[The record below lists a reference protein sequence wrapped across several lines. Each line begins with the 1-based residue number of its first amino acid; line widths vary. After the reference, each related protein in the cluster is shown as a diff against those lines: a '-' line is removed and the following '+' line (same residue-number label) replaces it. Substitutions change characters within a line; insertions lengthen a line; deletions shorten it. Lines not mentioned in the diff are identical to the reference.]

1 MSTRF
6 EILKNGQRL
15 CISGINGDGVLSV
28 CVTYVKQADSELSH
42 DLQIFGLGM
51 FGGSNDRHRHA
62 AWTSP
67 QITVGDEIS
76 IRILPPGEF
85 DEPSGMTGTPE
96 KTIDDAELGSLNFRA
111 GSWDVDM
118 VFDAPPLESAHVHI
132 CADENGPT
140 TQQRLILRELPTRH
154 RNMWPEIR
162 SALVRCHPE
171 IQTSDEL
178 SSRLVPQVGIN
189 LYDESNA
196 IELTYRVDGD
206 PKFQG
211 YFVRLRN
218 WEITEVYMAE

>member
-85 DEPSGMTGTPE
+85 DEPSGMTGTLRKLLTTLNWDHSISVPV
-96 KTIDDAELGSLNFRA
+96 LGTSTSRSMPRHSNPRTSIYPRMKMVQQLNS
-111 GSWDVDM
+111 G
-118 VFDAPPLESAHVHI
+118 
-132 CADENGPT
+132 
-140 TQQRLILRELPTRH
+140 
-154 RNMWPEIR
+154 
-162 SALVRCHPE
+162 
-171 IQTSDEL
+171 
-178 SSRLVPQVGIN
+178 
-189 LYDESNA
+189 
-196 IELTYRVDGD
+196 
-206 PKFQG
+206 
-211 YFVRLRN
+211 
-218 WEITEVYMAE
+218 